1 MSVTVLRAKVFKKK
15 WKKWRK
21 GGTARLKIRETTET
35 ACSCLRESEWDGDMG
50 KEDKGECARK
60 QVKRDLDRKTK
71 GLRCEKQ
78 REAKQQ
84 TD

>member
-1 MSVTVLRAKVFKKK
+1 M
-15 WKKWRK
+15 
-21 GGTARLKIRETTET
+21 E
-35 ACSCLRESEWDGDMG
+35 
-50 KEDKGECARK
+50 KEDKGKGARK
-60 QVKRDLDRKTK
+60 QVKRDLDRKTN